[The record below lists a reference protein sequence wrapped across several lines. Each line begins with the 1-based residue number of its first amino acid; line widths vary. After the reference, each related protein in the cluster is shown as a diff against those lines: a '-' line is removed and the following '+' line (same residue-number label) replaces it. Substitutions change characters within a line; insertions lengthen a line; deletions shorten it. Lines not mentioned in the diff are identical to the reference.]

1 MTVKLNFHRDEKKYL
16 ESLDPRT
23 QATIRRRLENLRLD
37 DEIGEVEGKYL
48 ETVIRDTSPGI
59 TVIYQYR
66 ERQLMIYRI
75 IVHRQASLR

>member
-1 MTVKLNFHRDEKKYL
+1 MTVKLNFDRDVKKYL
-16 ESLDPRT
+16 EFLDPRT

-37 DEIGEVEGKYL
+37 DELGEVEGKYL

-75 IVHRQASLR
+75 IVHRLASLR

>member
-1 MTVKLNFHRDEKKYL
+1 MTVKLNFDRDVKKYL
-16 ESLDPRT
+16 EFLDPRT